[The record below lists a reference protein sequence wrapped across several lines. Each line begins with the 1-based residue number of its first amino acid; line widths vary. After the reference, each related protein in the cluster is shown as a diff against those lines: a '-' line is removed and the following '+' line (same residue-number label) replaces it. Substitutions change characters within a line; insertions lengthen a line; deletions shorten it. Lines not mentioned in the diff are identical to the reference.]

1 MYMGLLPLIYH
12 QYHLIHHK
20 LYSLENSDKTFFT
33 KPLRNTLEKGG
44 ILERFSITWK
54 RAFIFYSLEIRMGDA
69 AIAINLLISTWT
81 KDAV

>member
-44 ILERFSITWK
+44 ILERVLNN
-54 RAFIFYSLEIRMGDA
+54 LEKGIH
-69 AIAINLLISTWT
+69 LL
-81 KDAV
+81 